1 LPVAYGIA
9 LEALMKDKV
18 TKSYMSAAQRRALNE
33 ERDKVPPQI
42 RAAFDSA
49 FAAWKET
56 WFS

>member
-1 LPVAYGIA
+1 
-9 LEALMKDKV
+9 MKDKV